1 LEKDFI
7 ITKLK
12 ESLEKDYGEYG
23 RTQYIIE
30 KLQKDSPLPKS
41 DQSYIERMIKLCET
55 IIEEPKPEE
64 IPEVKSSFDLIKCY
78 HCDLDIKLDE
88 KSIRK
93 NDFWFHDKCFEK
105 ISIVK
110 TEVIQKIEKPPKV
123 IRQTIRI
130 DSKLEEIPEVKSSFD
145 LIKCHLCNLQIKLDE
160 KSIRKNNYWFH
171 DKCFEKI
178 SIVKTEVIQKIEK
191 PPKVIRQTIR
201 IDSKPTYPQMAFSGG
216 LLASLVG
223 TTYLLAGET
232 VTALVGIWGS
242 ILYFAIFKSKIVPK
256 KKLDAAVVKTGI
268 PGFDSTLSVGLKKNS
283 SVVVSGPPG
292 SGKTTF
298 GLQFIYSGA
307 KEFDEPGV
315 YISLS
320 QSIEEIK
327 NDCKSFG
334 WDIEDLIAKEKIL
347 MIDLRPFKIKD
358 EVIVKD
364 DSLYRG
370 EQIPFEHLTKFILN
384 SIKKIKAKRIVI
396 DSISILGMQYSDKF
410 YMRQGLQG
418 MIQSLEN
425 FDATSLLISEFS
437 ENNEIPLE
445 WFVTSGIIQLDNQI
459 IDDKIRRTI
468 RIIKL
473 RGIKHSEQVHS
484 LELGSN
490 GLYVFD

>member
-1 LEKDFI
+1 LEKDHI

-12 ESLEKDYGEYG
+12 ETLEKDYGDYG

-30 KLQKDSPLPKS
+30 KLQNDLPFPKS
-41 DQSYIERMIKLCET
+41 DHLYIERMIKLCEPL
-55 IIEEPKPEE
+55 IEEQKKTIE
-64 IPEVKSSFDLIKCY
+64 IVLPS
-78 HCDLDIKLDE
+78 
-88 KSIRK
+88 
-93 NDFWFHDKCFEK
+93 
-105 ISIVK
+105 
-110 TEVIQKIEKPPKV
+110 
-123 IRQTIRI
+123 
-130 DSKLEEIPEVKSSFD
+130 D
-145 LIKCHLCNLQIKLDE
+145 LIKCHHCDLQIKLDE
-160 KSIRKNNYWFH
+160 KSIRKNNFWFH
-171 DKCFEKI
+171 DRCFEKI
-178 SIVKTEVIQKIEK
+178 PTVKTQVTQKVKVK
-191 PPKVIRQTIR
+191 PEITRSPIIVE
-201 IDSKPTYPQMAFSGG
+201 SKPTYPQMVFSGV

-223 TTYLLAGET
+223 TTYFLAGD
-232 VTALVGIWGS
+232 VIASVVGVCGS
-242 ILYFAIFKSKIVPK
+242 GLYFSIFKSQIIPK
-256 KKLDAAVVKTGI
+256 KKQNIHVVKTGI

-320 QSIEEIK
+320 QSIDEIK

-358 EVIVKD
+358 EIVGRD

-425 FDATSLLISEFS
+425 FDVTSLLISEFL

-459 IDDKIRRTI
+459 IDDKMRRTI
-468 RIIKL
+468 KIIKL
-473 RGIKHSEQVHS
+473 RGIKHSDQVHS

>member
-1 LEKDFI
+1 MEKDHI

-12 ESLEKDYGEYG
+12 ESLEKDYGDYG

-30 KLQKDSPLPKS
+30 KLQNDLSIPKS
-41 DQSYIERMIKLCET
+41 DHLYIERMIKLCGPT
-55 IIEEPKPEE
+55 IEEPKKTIE
-64 IPEVKSSFDLIKCY
+64 IVLPSDLVKCY
-78 HCDLDIKLDE
+78 HCDLHIKLDE

-93 NDFWFHDKCFEK
+93 NDFWFHDRCFEK
-105 ISIVK
+105 IPIVK
-110 TEVIQKIEKPPKV
+110 TQIPQKLPVQPKV
-123 IRQTIRI
+123 TRQPV
-130 DSKLEEIPEVKSSFD
+130 LVE
-145 LIKCHLCNLQIKLDE
+145 
-160 KSIRKNNYWFH
+160 
-171 DKCFEKI
+171 
-178 SIVKTEVIQKIEK
+178 
-191 PPKVIRQTIR
+191 
-201 IDSKPTYPQMAFSGG
+201 SKPTNPQMIFSGG
-216 LLASLVG
+216 LLASLIG
-223 TTYLLAGET
+223 TTYLWAGET
-232 VTALVGIWGS
+232 AASLVGIWGS
-242 ILYFAIFKSKIVPK
+242 ILFFAIFKSQIVPK
-256 KKLDAAVVKTGI
+256 KKQVTSVVKTGI

-283 SVVVSGPPG
+283 SVIVSGPPG

-320 QSIEEIK
+320 QSIDEIK

-358 EVIVKD
+358 EVVGRD

-384 SIKKIKAKRIVI
+384 SVKKIKAKRIVI

-425 FDATSLLISEFS
+425 FDVTSLLISEFS

-459 IDDKIRRTI
+459 IDDKMRRTI
-468 RIIKL
+468 KITKL
-473 RGIKHSEQVHS
+473 RGIKHSDQVHS

>member
-1 LEKDFI
+1 METEQI
-7 ITKLK
+7 ISKLK
-12 ESLEKDYGEYG
+12 ESLEKDYGDYG

-30 KLQKDSPLPKS
+30 KLLKNEELPKS
-41 DQSYIERMIKLCET
+41 DYLYIDRMIMQCEP
-55 IIEEPKPEE
+55 IAEESEPEE
-64 IPEVKSSFDLIKCY
+64 IIEDILSEDLIKCY
-78 HCDLDIKLDE
+78 HCDAEINLTE

-93 NDFWFHDKCFEK
+93 NHFWFHEKCFEK
-105 ISIVK
+105 IPVVK
-110 TEVIQKIEKPPKV
+110 TEKYQKIETIPRE

-130 DSKLEEIPEVKSSFD
+130 VESKI
-145 LIKCHLCNLQIKLDE
+145 
-160 KSIRKNNYWFH
+160 
-171 DKCFEKI
+171 
-178 SIVKTEVIQKIEK
+178 
-191 PPKVIRQTIR
+191 
-201 IDSKPTYPQMAFSGG
+201 TYPQMAFSGG

-223 TTYLLAGET
+223 TTYFLAGD
-232 VTALVGIWGS
+232 VVASVIGVCGS
-242 ILYFAIFKSKIVPK
+242 ALYFATYKSKFIPK
-256 KKLDAAVVKTGI
+256 EKNKPDIVKTGI

-298 GLQFIYSGA
+298 GLQFVYSGA
-307 KEFDEPGV
+307 KDFDEPGV

-320 QSIEEIK
+320 QSIDEIK

-334 WDIEDLIAKEKIL
+334 WDIEDLIAKGKIL

-358 EVIVKD
+358 EVVGRD

-425 FDATSLLISEFS
+425 FGVTSLLVSEFA
-437 ENNEIPLE
+437 EKNEVPLE

-459 IDDKIRRTI
+459 VNNEMKRTI
-468 RIIKL
+468 KITKL
-473 RGIKHSEQVHS
+473 RGIEHSEQVHS
-484 LELGSN
+484 LKLDDN
-490 GLYVFD
+490 GLYVYQN

>member
-1 LEKDFI
+1 LEKDHI

-12 ESLEKDYGEYG
+12 ESLEKDYGDYG

-30 KLQKDSPLPKS
+30 KLQNDLSIPKS
-41 DQSYIERMIKLCET
+41 DHLYIERMIKLCGPT
-55 IIEEPKPEE
+55 IEEPKKTIE
-64 IPEVKSSFDLIKCY
+64 IVLPSDLVKCY
-78 HCDLDIKLDE
+78 HCDLHIKLDE

-93 NDFWFHDKCFEK
+93 NDFWFHDRCFEK
-105 ISIVK
+105 IPIVK
-110 TEVIQKIEKPPKV
+110 TQIPQKLPVQPKV
-123 IRQTIRI
+123 TRQPV
-130 DSKLEEIPEVKSSFD
+130 LVE
-145 LIKCHLCNLQIKLDE
+145 
-160 KSIRKNNYWFH
+160 
-171 DKCFEKI
+171 
-178 SIVKTEVIQKIEK
+178 
-191 PPKVIRQTIR
+191 
-201 IDSKPTYPQMAFSGG
+201 SKPTNPQMIFSGG
-216 LLASLVG
+216 LLASLIG
-223 TTYLLAGET
+223 TTYLWAGET
-232 VTALVGIWGS
+232 AASLVGIWGS
-242 ILYFAIFKSKIVPK
+242 ILFFAIFKSQIVPK
-256 KKLDAAVVKTGI
+256 KKHVTSVVKTGI

-283 SVVVSGPPG
+283 SVIVSGPPG

-320 QSIEEIK
+320 QSIDEIK

-358 EVIVKD
+358 EVVGRD

-384 SIKKIKAKRIVI
+384 SVKKIKAKRIVI

-425 FDATSLLISEFS
+425 FDVTSLLISEFS

-459 IDDKIRRTI
+459 IDDKMRRTI
-468 RIIKL
+468 KITKL
-473 RGIKHSEQVHS
+473 RGIKHSDQVHS